1 MEKKLITCHFN
12 QMVLPGRKYNSITRL
27 IYTNLIYS
35 NIKRRSSPFQSFD
48 KSTIPHPQRPTALP
62 RSHLP
67 PPTIALPTL
76 EYHDSDTETK
86 SRDFLPTS
94 TTQFSPPS
102 SPPPSPSARCL
113 PPPLPHRL
121 LPPIAASAAPVVT
134 DAAPVFA
141 DDAGDSLHRRL
152 VPASVPLATT
162 IGPAGPGFRW
172 RHSPVADQW
181 FSLPPV
187 PLLHRSP
194 VV

>member
-1 MEKKLITCHFN
+1 
-12 QMVLPGRKYNSITRL
+12 MVLPGHKYNSITRL
-27 IYTNLIYS
+27 IYTNKKKGGVHRS
-35 NIKRRSSPFQSFD
+35 NPRQINYTP
-48 KSTIPHPQRPTALP
+48 PTA
-62 RSHLP
+62 SHGTPTVP
-67 PPTIALPTL
+67 PLTIALPTL
-76 EYHDSDTETK
+76 GYHDSDTETK